1 MKAVRLHRF
10 GAPDVLAY
18 EDVPTPHAGPGQ
30 ILIKVESAAVNY
42 ADLMRRRNDPYP
54 FPTSL
59 PFIPGGEVAGVVE
72 ALGEGVPGPD
82 LGTPVF
88 ALVGNDGSNGYAQY
102 AVAQAPQVIPIPPG
116 IGADEAAG
124 IVVAGATAMLTLTD
138 VGQLA
143 AGETILIQGAGGGV
157 GGYAVQ
163 IAKLLGA
170 TVVAAASTPARRE
183 AALSMGADYA
193 LDSTRPGWTD
203 EVRTLTGGR
212 GVDVILEI
220 TGGTTFAKSLG
231 VLAPFGRVV
240 VAGMASGRPLS
251 LDEATV
257 TSFFYN
263 PALNQS
269 LRAFNVGLY
278 FGLRPQVAV
287 ESLHTLIGHVV
298 SGRVRVNV
306 GHVLPLREAADAH
319 RLLEDREATGK
330 IVLKPWMQV

>member
-10 GAPDVLAY
+10 GAPDVLGY

-72 ALGEGVPGPD
+72 ALGEGVPGPA

-116 IGADEAAG
+116 IGADAAAG
-124 IVVAGATAMLTLTD
+124 IVVAGATAILTLTD

-143 AGETILIQGAGGGV
+143 PGETILIQGAGGGV

-183 AALSMGADYA
+183 AALRMGADHAIDY
-193 LDSTRPGWTD
+193 TQPGWTD

-212 GVDVILEI
+212 GVEVILEI
-220 TGGTTFAKSLG
+220 TGGTTFAESLG

-240 VAGMASGRPLS
+240 VAGMASGRPLR
-251 LDEATV
+251 LDEATI

-278 FGLRPQVAV
+278 FGLRPQIAI

-298 SGRVRVNV
+298 SGRITVNV
-306 GHVLPLREAADAH
+306 GHVLPLRAAADAH
-319 RLLEDREATGK
+319 RLLEAREAIGK
-330 IVLKPWMQV
+330 IVLKPWIQV